1 MLALVFQKN
10 NLFFQ
15 RCRAVQLYEFPG
27 WAQSP
32 EAESKRPAEL
42 ARLDN
47 QIAEAEAQINAARKP
62 KSHHFE
68 LRKL

>member
-1 MLALVFQKN
+1 M
-10 NLFFQ
+10 Q
-15 RCRAVQLYEFPG
+15 RLQDGVNERAVQLYEFPS

-32 EAESKRPAEL
+32 EAEKIRTAEL
-42 ARLDN
+42 AKLDDK
-47 QIAEAEAQINAARKP
+47 IGEFEAQIDAARKP